1 MEKYLAWV
9 SSRKKGPEGGFST
22 FVWVAVCVCVAVSL
36 SLRWSAAAAAFSFP
50 KGPYSAALQQRERTA
65 PVNNTACESR
75 REAVG
80 GGGRYGCGLCSK
92 RPWCKGR
99 LKLFRMPVGIQLR
112 RGLVLVP
119 PLFDTLRKKTKTIFI
134 FFYLFFLLSLCERVR
149 PLPHTQKRAAT
160 ACFSIVSAGD
170 TQVCALTFW
179 TCSTTAKPLD
189 TRGKKRAA
197 CVCVV
202 YVCVVRH

>member
-1 MEKYLAWV
+1 MQGPAQTLSDA
-9 SSRKKGPEGGFST
+9 SRNPTSPRISTSASIVRHPPKK
-22 FVWVAVCVCVAVSL
+22 
-36 SLRWSAAAAAFSFP
+36 
-50 KGPYSAALQQRERTA
+50 K
-65 PVNNTACESR
+65 
-75 REAVG
+75 
-80 GGGRYGCGLCSK
+80 
-92 RPWCKGR
+92 
-99 LKLFRMPVGIQLR
+99 
-112 RGLVLVP
+112 
-119 PLFDTLRKKTKTIFI
+119 KTIFI

-197 CVCVV
+197 CVCVPCV
-202 YVCVVRH
+202 RVCRSSLVVLRHGYTEKCVNRRRAVIYSSASIMETCTLATTTWPDHLSFTRRTRALLRARYRCFFPFLFPFFFFPG